1 MSLAPPERRPARP
14 EAGPGPWPLGLVAGA
29 VAALVLVPGHGAHGL
44 WSQGEIGALQRAQ
57 AALGAALSGLERSPW
72 LPDALRTQA
81 LALTGDPAAIRLP
94 GAIAT
99 CLLVALAAGLARALG
114 FSATIALLAGAF
126 ALAFPLSLTQGRL
139 AVGDPVGELT
149 STAAALLLAAALAS
163 PRLARGLALAA
174 AGAAALALAAT
185 ASGLWLGVV
194 LPLAAAALW
203 GPAPSRMSE
212 RALSSGHGAGS
223 MPEGAGS
230 SAPSPAASA
239 DLSAP
244 AASAGSASAPASP
257 PAASADLSAPA
268 ASAGSASAPASPPA
282 GSPDLSSAP
291 AGPSSSPDLPSPASS
306 DPSPAPAFALASA
319 ARVSPAPRDLSPPPS
334 ALQRPLRLVLVAGA
348 LAAAGVAG
356 WLAYHQGDGYIP
368 ALGAAKDL
376 ALRERPHVR
385 GFHAALEDCGYQ
397 LFPWLP
403 LVLLGLLQPG
413 RARWPALWFAV
424 GLALVS
430 ASSLLYGARA
440 VPLTAPAA
448 VLAAAAFARL
458 VSPRT
463 PAAARRLA
471 LVLALAGC
479 WIFAKD
485 ARRTPSRIGAALVPA
500 RGEHNYPAA
509 DLGAADLLAGL
520 AGGAAVALVLS
531 AMFSAP
537 GPGGQGASR
546 MSRRLYLLRTRLPP
560 WLPAAVMVACLGRQA
575 WSYGRDL
582 LPRTSEQFSLLRPLS
597 RWAAW
602 AEAGALPP
610 TIGVH
615 RVTDPGLD
623 LYGPAADRRVP
634 LATRD
639 ALATALKQPT
649 PAAAL
654 IRTSELAALHQTA
667 RAAGFPLYVLDA
679 SNRDVLLVAN
689 TLPPGETDV
698 NPIRR
703 VLFDEPPALAHQTL
717 LRFDDLVEVIAWE
730 WDEPVVRGRDVELR
744 VVLRP
749 LKAMP
754 SGSKITVRLQQGRL
768 SRVNPMPHDLV
779 ENIYPPQ
786 YWRPGD
792 YLLHRFRVHVPTLEI
807 VPGPHEVVIG
817 MRRTESA
824 NYKITVPEGETGEHG
839 VRVFAGP
846 HEFAVVGELQVW

>member
-1 MSLAPPERRPARP
+1 MHPGAPVAGRLRPVEPRRKRVHCGPLSLAPPERQPARP
-14 EAGPGPWPLGLVAGA
+14 HAGPGPWPLGLVAGA

-99 CLLVALAAGLARALG
+99 CILVALAAGLARALG
-114 FSATIALLAGAF
+114 FTVTIALLAGAF

-139 AVGDPVGELT
+139 ALGDPVGELT

-174 AGAAALALAAT
+174 AGAGALALAAT
-185 ASGLWLGVV
+185 ASGLWLGVA

-203 GPAPSRMSE
+203 GPASSGMSSGTLSSRHGAKDMSE
-212 RALSSGHGAGS
+212 RAAAA
-223 MPEGAGS
+223 PADPS
-230 SAPSPAASA
+230 SAPGSSPAAR
-239 DLSAP
+239 
-244 AASAGSASAPASP
+244 AASAAAPA
-257 PAASADLSAPA
+257 
-268 ASAGSASAPASPPA
+268 
-282 GSPDLSSAP
+282 DLSSAP
-291 AGPSSSPDLPSPASS
+291 GS
-306 DPSPAPAFALASA
+306 SPAPS
-319 ARVSPAPRDLSPPPS
+319 DLSPPPS

-356 WLAYHQGDGYIP
+356 WLAYHQQEGYIP

-376 ALRERPHVR
+376 ALRERPHIR

-440 VPLTAPAA
+440 VPLTVPAA

-458 VSPRT
+458 VSART

-509 DLGAADLLAGL
+509 DLGAADLLAAL
-520 AGGAAVALVLS
+520 AGGAALALVLS

-546 MSRRLYLLRTRLPP
+546 MSRRLYLARTRLPA
-560 WLPAAVMVACLGRQA
+560 WLPAAVMIACLGRQT

-582 LPRTSEQFSLLRPLS
+582 LPRTSEQFSLLRPLT

-602 AEAGALPP
+602 AAAGSLPP
-610 TIGVH
+610 TLGVH

-634 LATRD
+634 LATRE
-639 ALATALKQPT
+639 ALSGALRQPA

-667 RAAGFPLYVLDA
+667 RAGGFPLYVLDA

-689 TLPPGETDV
+689 TLPPGEADM

-703 VLFDEPPALAHQTL
+703 VLFDEPPQLAHQTL
-717 LRFDDLVEVIAWE
+717 VRFDDFVEVIAWE

-817 MRRTESA
+817 VRRTEST

-839 VRVFAGP
+839 VRVFAGA

>member
-1 MSLAPPERRPARP
+1 MSLAPPERQPARP
-14 EAGPGPWPLGLVAGA
+14 HAGPGPWPLGLAAGA
-29 VAALVLVPGHGAHGL
+29 VAALVLVPGYGAHGL

-99 CLLVALAAGLARALG
+99 CILVALAAGLARALG
-114 FSATIALLAGAF
+114 LSVTIALLAGAF

-139 AVGDPVGELT
+139 ALGDPVGELT

-174 AGAAALALAAT
+174 AGAGALALAAT
-185 ASGLWLGVV
+185 ASGLWLGVA

-203 GPAPSRMSE
+203 GPASSGMSE
-212 RALSSGHGAGS
+212 ETLPSGHGVRDMHERSAAARPAAADPAS
-223 MPEGAGS
+223 APGS
-230 SAPSPAASA
+230 SSAASA
-239 DLSAP
+239 APGSAP
-244 AASAGSASAPASP
+244 VSS
-257 PAASADLSAPA
+257 
-268 ASAGSASAPASPPA
+268 
-282 GSPDLSSAP
+282 DLSS
-291 AGPSSSPDLPSPASS
+291 
-306 DPSPAPAFALASA
+306 
-319 ARVSPAPRDLSPPPS
+319 PPS

-356 WLAYHQGDGYIP
+356 FLAYHQQEGYIP

-376 ALRERPHVR
+376 ALRERPHIR

-440 VPLTAPAA
+440 VPLTVPAA

-458 VSPRT
+458 VSART

-520 AGGAAVALVLS
+520 AGGAALALVLS

-546 MSRRLYLLRTRLPP
+546 MSQRLYLARTRLPA

-582 LPRTSEQFSLLRPLS
+582 LPRTSEQFSLLRPLT

-602 AEAGALPP
+602 AEAGSLPP
-610 TIGVH
+610 TLGVH

-634 LATRD
+634 LATRE
-639 ALATALKQPT
+639 ALSGALRQPA

-654 IRTSELAALHQTA
+654 IRTSELAALYQTA
-667 RAAGFPLYVLDA
+667 RAGGFPLYVLDA

-689 TLPPGETDV
+689 TLPPGEADM

-703 VLFDEPPALAHQTL
+703 VLFDEPPQLAHQTL
-717 LRFDDLVEVIAWE
+717 VRFDDFVEVIAWE
-730 WDEPVVRGRDVELR
+730 WDEPVVRGRDVRAAGGPPPAQGHAER
-744 VVLRP
+744 
-749 LKAMP
+749 
-754 SGSKITVRLQQGRL
+754 QQDHRAPAAGPAVARQ
-768 SRVNPMPHDLV
+768 PDAA
-779 ENIYPPQ
+779 
-786 YWRPGD
+786 RPGREHLPAAVLAPRRLPAAPLPRPRAD
-792 YLLHRFRVHVPTLEI
+792 ARDRARPARGGSRHTPDRERQLQDHGPRGRDGRARRARV
-807 VPGPHEVVIG
+807 
-817 MRRTESA
+817 RRA
-824 NYKITVPEGETGEHG
+824 AR
-839 VRVFAGP
+839 VRGRRRAAGLVSRGAP
-846 HEFAVVGELQVW
+846 ARDDMSLRTCRRAPS

>member
-1 MSLAPPERRPARP
+1 MSLAPPERPPARP
-14 EAGPGPWPLGLVAGA
+14 HAGPGPWPLGLVAGA
-29 VAALVLVPGHGAHGL
+29 VAALVLVPGYGAHGL

-99 CLLVALAAGLARALG
+99 CVLVALAAGLARALG
-114 FSATIALLAGAF
+114 LSPTIALLAGAF

-139 AVGDPVGELT
+139 ALGDPVGELAA
-149 STAAALLLAAALAS
+149 TAAALLLAAALAS

-174 AGAAALALAAT
+174 AGAGALALAAT
-185 ASGLWLGVV
+185 ASGLWLGVA

-203 GPAPSRMSE
+203 GPASSGMS
-212 RALSSGHGAGS
+212 AGTLPSGHGTEDMSVGS
-223 MPEGAGS
+223 AETVAA
-230 SAPSPAASA
+230 SASLAASA
-239 DLSAP
+239 DRSPAP
-244 AASAGSASAPASP
+244 AASTP
-257 PAASADLSAPA
+257 P
-268 ASAGSASAPASPPA
+268 
-282 GSPDLSSAP
+282 LSSA
-291 AGPSSSPDLPSPASS
+291 SPALAA
-306 DPSPAPAFALASA
+306 SPTLASA
-319 ARVSPAPRDLSPPPS
+319 RAAVASDPAPGGSTLAARTSSVPSDMSSPPS

-356 WLAYHQGDGYIP
+356 WLAYHQQEGYIP

-376 ALRERPHVR
+376 ALRERPHIR

-440 VPLTAPAA
+440 VPLTVPAA

-458 VSPRT
+458 VSART

-520 AGGAAVALVLS
+520 AGGAALALVLS

-537 GPGGQGASR
+537 GPGGQGASH
-546 MSRRLYLLRTRLPP
+546 MSQRLYLARTRLPA
-560 WLPAAVMVACLGRQA
+560 WLPAAVMIACLGRQT

-582 LPRTSEQFSLLRPLS
+582 LPRTSEQFSLLRPLT

-602 AEAGALPP
+602 AEAGSLPP
-610 TIGVH
+610 TLGVH

-634 LATRD
+634 LATRE
-639 ALATALKQPT
+639 ALGGALRQPA

-689 TLPPGETDV
+689 TLPPGEADV

-703 VLFDEPPALAHQTL
+703 VLFDEPPQLAHQTL
-717 LRFDDLVEVIAWE
+717 VRFDDFVEVIAWE

-779 ENIYPPQ
+779 ESIYPPQ

-817 MRRTESA
+817 MRRTEST

>member
-1 MSLAPPERRPARP
+1 MSLAPPERQPARP
-14 EAGPGPWPLGLVAGA
+14 HAGPGPWPLGLVAGA
-29 VAALVLVPGHGAHGL
+29 VAALVLLPGHGAHGL

-99 CLLVALAAGLARALG
+99 CILVALAAGLARALG
-114 FSATIALLAGAF
+114 LSATIALLAGAF

-139 AVGDPVGELT
+139 ALGDPVGELT
-149 STAAALLLAAALAS
+149 ATAAALLLAAALAS

-174 AGAAALALAAT
+174 AGAGALALAAS
-185 ASGLWLGVV
+185 ASGLWLGVA

-203 GPAPSRMSE
+203 GPAPSRMSSGT
-212 RALSSGHGAGS
+212 LSSEHGEKDMSDEA
-223 MPEGAGS
+223 AV
-230 SAPSPAASA
+230 PA
-239 DLSAP
+239 L
-244 AASAGSASAPASP
+244 
-257 PAASADLSAPA
+257 
-268 ASAGSASAPASPPA
+268 
-282 GSPDLSSAP
+282 
-291 AGPSSSPDLPSPASS
+291 
-306 DPSPAPAFALASA
+306 
-319 ARVSPAPRDLSPPPS
+319 R
-334 ALQRPLRLVLVAGA
+334 RPLRLVLVAGA

-356 WLAYHQGDGYIP
+356 FLAYHQQEGYIP

-376 ALRERPHVR
+376 ALRERPHIR

-440 VPLTAPAA
+440 VPLTVPAA

-458 VSPRT
+458 VSART

-520 AGGAAVALVLS
+520 AGGAALALVLS

-546 MSRRLYLLRTRLPP
+546 MSQRLYLARTRLPA
-560 WLPAAVMVACLGRQA
+560 WLPAVIMIACLGRQT

-582 LPRTSEQFSLLRPLS
+582 LPRTSEQFSLLRPLT

-602 AEAGALPP
+602 AEAGSLPP
-610 TIGVH
+610 TLGVH

-634 LATRD
+634 LATRE
-639 ALATALKQPT
+639 ALSGALRQPA

-654 IRTSELAALHQTA
+654 IRTSELAALYQTA
-667 RAAGFPLYVLDA
+667 RAGGFPLYVLDA

-689 TLPPGETDV
+689 TLPPGEADM

-703 VLFDEPPALAHQTL
+703 VLFDEPPQLAHQTL
-717 LRFDDLVEVIAWE
+717 VRFDDFVEVIAWE

-779 ENIYPPQ
+779 ENVYPPQ

-817 MRRTESA
+817 VRRTESA

>member
-1 MSLAPPERRPARP
+1 MSLAPPERQPARP
-14 EAGPGPWPLGLVAGA
+14 HAGPGPWPLGLVAGA
-29 VAALVLVPGHGAHGL
+29 VAALVLVPGYGAHGL
-44 WSQGEIGALQRAQ
+44 WSQGEIGALQRPQ

-99 CLLVALAAGLARALG
+99 CVLVALAAGLARALG
-114 FSATIALLAGAF
+114 LSPTIALLAGAF

-139 AVGDPVGELT
+139 ALGDPVGELAA
-149 STAAALLLAAALAS
+149 TAAALLLAAALAS

-174 AGAAALALAAT
+174 AGAGALALAAT
-185 ASGLWLGVV
+185 ASGLWLGVA

-203 GPAPSRMSE
+203 GPASSGMSAGTLPSGHGTEDMSN
-212 RALSSGHGAGS
+212 RAASARPVDLASAPGPSLAASAAPPSAPSDLASAPGSSLAGAAAPTTPHDPAFAPGASLARSASSAALSS
-223 MPEGAGS
+223 
-230 SAPSPAASA
+230 
-239 DLSAP
+239 
-244 AASAGSASAPASP
+244 
-257 PAASADLSAPA
+257 
-268 ASAGSASAPASPPA
+268 
-282 GSPDLSSAP
+282 
-291 AGPSSSPDLPSPASS
+291 
-306 DPSPAPAFALASA
+306 ALA
-319 ARVSPAPRDLSPPPS
+319 ARTSPVPSDLSPPPS

-348 LAAAGVAG
+348 LAAASVAG
-356 WLAYHQGDGYIP
+356 WLAYHQQEGYIP

-376 ALRERPHVR
+376 ALRERPHIR

-440 VPLTAPAA
+440 VPLTVPAA

-458 VSPRT
+458 VSART

-520 AGGAAVALVLS
+520 AGGAALALVLS

-546 MSRRLYLLRTRLPP
+546 MSQRLYLARTRLPA
-560 WLPAAVMVACLGRQA
+560 WLPAAVMIACLGRQT

-582 LPRTSEQFSLLRPLS
+582 LPRTSEQFSLLRPLT

-602 AEAGALPP
+602 AEAGSLPP
-610 TIGVH
+610 TLGVH

-623 LYGPAADRRVP
+623 LYGPAAVRRLP
-634 LATRD
+634 LATRE
-639 ALATALKQPT
+639 ALGSALRQPA

-689 TLPPGETDV
+689 SLPPGEADV

-703 VLFDEPPALAHQTL
+703 VLFDEPPQLAHQTL
-717 LRFDDLVEVIAWE
+717 VRFDDFVEVIAWE

-817 MRRTESA
+817 MRRTEST

>member
-1 MSLAPPERRPARP
+1 MSLAPPERQPARP
-14 EAGPGPWPLGLVAGA
+14 HAGPPHAGPGPWPLGLVAGA
-29 VAALVLVPGHGAHGL
+29 VAALVLVPGYGAHGL

-99 CLLVALAAGLARALG
+99 CVLVALAAGLARALG
-114 FSATIALLAGAF
+114 LSPTIALLAGAF
-126 ALAFPLSLTQGRL
+126 ALGFPLSLTQGRL
-139 AVGDPVGELT
+139 ALGDPVGELAA
-149 STAAALLLAAALAS
+149 TAAALLLAAALAS

-174 AGAAALALAAT
+174 AGAGALALAAT
-185 ASGLWLGVV
+185 ASGLWLGVA

-203 GPAPSRMSE
+203 GPASSDMSVGTLPSGHGAEDMSE
-212 RALSSGHGAGS
+212 RA
-223 MPEGAGS
+223 
-230 SAPSPAASA
+230 ASTRPV
-239 DLSAP
+239 DP
-244 AASAGSASAPASP
+244 ASAPGS
-257 PAASADLSAPA
+257 SL
-268 ASAGSASAPASPPA
+268 AG
-282 GSPDLSSAP
+282 
-291 AGPSSSPDLPSPASS
+291 PASS
-306 DPSPAPAFALASA
+306 AAPSSALA
-319 ARVSPAPRDLSPPPS
+319 ARTSPVPSDLSPPPS

-356 WLAYHQGDGYIP
+356 FLAYHQQEGYIP

-376 ALRERPHVR
+376 ALRERPHIR

-440 VPLTAPAA
+440 VPLTVPAA

-458 VSPRT
+458 VSART

-520 AGGAAVALVLS
+520 AGGAALALVLS

-546 MSRRLYLLRTRLPP
+546 MSQRLYLARTRLPA
-560 WLPAAVMVACLGRQA
+560 WLPAAVMIACLGRQT

-582 LPRTSEQFSLLRPLS
+582 LPRTSEQFSLLRPLT

-602 AEAGALPP
+602 AEAGSLPP
-610 TIGVH
+610 TLGVH

-634 LATRD
+634 LATRE
-639 ALATALKQPT
+639 ALGGALRQPA

-703 VLFDEPPALAHQTL
+703 VLFDEPPQLAHQTL
-717 LRFDDLVEVIAWE
+717 VRFDDFVEVIAWE

-817 MRRTESA
+817 MRRTEST

>member
-1 MSLAPPERRPARP
+1 MSLAPPQRQPAR
-14 EAGPGPWPLGLVAGA
+14 PGPWPLAAIAGA
-29 VAALVLVPGHGAHGL
+29 VAALVLIPGHGAHGL

-99 CLLVALAAGLARALG
+99 CVLVALAAGLARALG
-114 FSATIALLAGAF
+114 FSATYSLLAGAF

-139 AVGDPVGELT
+139 AVGDPVGELA

-163 PRLARGLALAA
+163 PRLARALGLAA
-174 AGAAALALAAT
+174 AGALALALAAT

-194 LPLAAAALW
+194 LPLIAAALW
-203 GPAPSRMSE
+203 GPAPSRMS
-212 RALSSGHGAGS
+212 SKTWPPGHSLEG
-223 MPEGAGS
+223 MPV
-230 SAPSPAASA
+230 SAA
-239 DLSAP
+239 
-244 AASAGSASAPASP
+244 
-257 PAASADLSAPA
+257 
-268 ASAGSASAPASPPA
+268 
-282 GSPDLSSAP
+282 DLSSAP
-291 AGPSSSPDLPSPASS
+291 AARSAAGNPSSSLSADLSF
-306 DPSPAPAFALASA
+306 APAAPAAAGGLSSSLSADLSFAPA
-319 ARVSPAPRDLSPPPS
+319 APAAAGARRGAAPVSPAPSDLSPPPS
-334 ALQRPLRLVLVAGA
+334 ALSRPLRLVLVAGA
-348 LAAAGVAG
+348 LAAAGAAG

-440 VPLTAPAA
+440 VPLTVPAA

-485 ARRTPSRIGAALVPA
+485 ARRTPSRVGAALAPA

-509 DLGAADLLAGL
+509 DLGAPDLLAGL
-520 AGGAAVALVLS
+520 AGGAALALLLS

-546 MSRRLYLLRTRLPP
+546 MSRRLYELRTRLPV

-575 WSYGRDL
+575 WSYGREL

-602 AEAGALPP
+602 ADAGALPKAL
-610 TIGVH
+610 GVH

-623 LYGPAADRRVP
+623 LYGPAADQRVP

-639 ALATALKQPT
+639 ALSNVLRQPA

-667 RAAGFPLYVLDA
+667 RAGGFPLYVLDA
-679 SNRDVLLVAN
+679 SNRDVLLIAN
-689 TLPPGETDV
+689 ALPPGEADV

-717 LRFDDLVEVIAWE
+717 VRFDDYVEVIGWE

-744 VVLRP
+744 VVLRA
-749 LKAMP
+749 LKPMP
-754 SGSKITVRLQQGRL
+754 SGSKITFRLQQGRL

-786 YWRPGD
+786 YWRAGD

-807 VPGPHEVVIG
+807 VPGPHEVVLG
-817 MRRTESA
+817 MRRTENA

-839 VRVFAGP
+839 VRVFPGP

>member
-1 MSLAPPERRPARP
+1 MSLAPPARPPARP
-14 EAGPGPWPLGLVAGA
+14 AAGPGPWPLGLAAAAVAG
-29 VAALVLVPGHGAHGL
+29 LVLIPGHGAHGL

-81 LALTGDPAAIRLP
+81 LALVGDPAAIRLP
-94 GAIAT
+94 GALAT
-99 CLLVALAAGLARALG
+99 CALVALAAGLARALG
-114 FSATIALLAGAF
+114 LSATISALAGMF

-139 AVGDPVGELT
+139 ALGDPIGELAGT
-149 STAAALLLAAALAS
+149 VAALLLAAALAS
-163 PRLARGLALAA
+163 PRLARGLGLAA
-174 AGAAALALAAT
+174 AGSLALALAAT

-203 GPAPSRMSE
+203 GPVPASMSSGTSLKRHVPGDMSDGLCSEAHAHSDMSARTSPDDVTANLTAAPSGLGTASL
-212 RALSSGHGAGS
+212 AAAPSASSGLG
-223 MPEGAGS
+223 
-230 SAPSPAASA
+230 
-239 DLSAP
+239 DAP
-244 AASAGSASAPASP
+244 ASLAVGPADVSSRRGPAPASP
-257 PAASADLSAPA
+257 VSS
-268 ASAGSASAPASPPA
+268 
-282 GSPDLSSAP
+282 DLSSR
-291 AGPSSSPDLPSPASS
+291 PS
-306 DPSPAPAFALASA
+306 
-319 ARVSPAPRDLSPPPS
+319 R
-334 ALQRPLRLVLVAGA
+334 LQTPLRLVLVAGA
-348 LAAAGVAG
+348 VAAAGVAG
-356 WLAYHQGDGYIP
+356 WLAYNQGDGYIP
-368 ALGAAKDL
+368 ALGAAKDMV
-376 ALRERPHVR
+376 LRERPHVR

-424 GLALVS
+424 GLALAS

-440 VPLTAPAA
+440 VPLTVPAA

-485 ARRTPSRIGAALVPA
+485 ARRTPSRIGAALAPT

-509 DLGAADLLAGL
+509 DLGAADLLSGL

-537 GPGGQGASR
+537 GPGGQGSSR
-546 MSRRLYLLRTRLPP
+546 MSRKLYALRTRLPG
-560 WLPAAVMVACLGRQA
+560 WLPAAIMVACLGRQA

-582 LPRTSEQFSLLRPLS
+582 LPRTSEQFSLLRPLT

-602 AEAGALPP
+602 TEAGALPP
-610 TIGVH
+610 TLGVH
-615 RVTDPGLD
+615 RVSDPGLE
-623 LYGPAADRRVP
+623 LYGPAPDLRVP
-634 LATRD
+634 LATRE
-639 ALATALKQPT
+639 ALANVLRQPA

-667 RAAGFPLYVLDA
+667 RAGGFSLHVLDA
-679 SNRDVLLVAN
+679 SNRDVLLIAN
-689 TLPPGETDV
+689 TLPPGADDM

-703 VLFDEPPALAHQTL
+703 VLFDEPPALAHPTL
-717 LRFDDLVEVIAWE
+717 LRFDDFVEVIAWE
-730 WDEPVVRGRDVELR
+730 WDEPVVRGREVELR

-817 MRRTESA
+817 MRRTESS